1 MDSQQLQDLE
11 DIRQLKSRYF
21 RLMDTQQ
28 WDTWQTCFTD
38 DISARYEGA
47 PRRRNDLPT
56 DIGCEGRMALLDGV
70 RGLLTNAVSMH
81 QGFMPEITL
90 TSATTAKAIWAM
102 FDYVRLPTC
111 HFKGWGHY
119 HEDYVKQNGVWKI
132 KKIHLTR
139 LHTEEI
145 WV

>member
-1 MDSQQLQDLE
+1 MNEQQLQDLE

-28 WDTWQTCFTD
+28 WEPWRECFTE

-47 PRRRNDLPT
+47 PRARPDMST
-56 DIGCEGRMALLDGV
+56 DIGCEGRAALYDGV
-70 RGLLTNAVSMH
+70 KGLLTGAVSMH

-90 TSATTAKAIWAM
+90 TSATTARAIWAM

-119 HEDYVKQNGVWKI
+119 HEEYVKEASGWKI
-132 KKIHLTR
+132 RRIHLTR
-139 LHTEEI
+139 LHTEEV

>member
-1 MDSQQLQDLE
+1 MDMQQLQDLE

-28 WDTWQTCFTD
+28 WEAWQDCFTV
-38 DISARYEGA
+38 DISAFYEGA
-47 PRRRNDLPT
+47 PRASAALPT
-56 DIGCEGRMALLDGV
+56 DIGCEGRPALVAGV
-70 RGLLTNAVSMH
+70 SGLMTGAKSMH
-81 QGFMPEITL
+81 QGFMPEIEL

-119 HEDYVKQNGVWKI
+119 HEEYVKQNGAWKL